1 MRKLTNMETIIKEI
15 PTVKK
20 LPKIL
25 KVAAYTRVSANK
37 DEAYHSLSAQ
47 VGYYNE
53 YIASHKD
60 WSFAGIY
67 SDNGRTGTKSKRSGF
82 QNLLQDAREGK
93 IDLIITKSVSR
104 FARNVVVLLKT
115 IRELTK
121 LGVDVYFEEQKIH
134 SISKD
139 GEFLLTAIA
148 LYAEMEAKSASSNML
163 WKIQKTFEQGKIY
176 SMTIL
181 GYRLVDGSLVIVPE
195 EAKTVKLIFKLSLE
209 GYGAKRIA
217 NYLNEHG
224 YKTRYRGRFIPC
236 NVLYILKNSVYTGD
250 IILQK
255 TYRKNISDRHSF
267 INKGERTRYEIEYNH
282 EPLIDKETFKL
293 VQKKLLERCIRD
305 QKLTTYSPF
314 RNLLVCSHCGTH
326 YCRHKGNKPFYAC
339 SKSHTLGKAACPAKP
354 IPEHSL
360 IKVVNELLETKSFN
374 EYLLREKVKQIIVND
389 NHELVF
395 QMKDETEIIKTWEH
409 VSRSKSWTDEMK
421 DKARTK
427 SLARN
432 KGNKHE

>member
-1 MRKLTNMETIIKEI
+1 MRKVTNMETIIKEI
-15 PTVKK
+15 PTTKK

-47 VGYYNE
+47 VGYYND
-53 YIASHKD
+53 YIYSHKG
-60 WSFAGIY
+60 WSFVGVY
-67 SDNGRTGTKSKRSGF
+67 SDKGRTGTKSKRNGF
-82 QNLLQDAREGK
+82 QSLLQDANDGK

-121 LGVDVYFEEQKIH
+121 LGIDVYFEEQKVH

-139 GEFLLTAIA
+139 GEFLLTVIA
-148 LYAEMEAKSASSNML
+148 LYAEMEAKSASNNML
-163 WKIQKTFEQGKIY
+163 WKIHKTFEQGKIY

-181 GYRLVDGSLVIVPE
+181 GYRLVDGSLVVVPE

-224 YKTRYRGRFIPC
+224 HKTRYGGRFIPC

-250 IILQK
+250 ITLQK
-255 TYRKNISDRHSF
+255 TYRKNISERRSF
-267 INKGERTRYEIEYNH
+267 INKGERTRYEIEDNH
-282 EPLIDKETFKL
+282 DALIDRETFKL
-293 VQKKLLERCIRD
+293 VQKRLADRCIRGEEP
-305 QKLTTYSPF
+305 TAYAPF
-314 RNLLVCSHCGTH
+314 RMMLVCSHCGTH
-326 YCRHKGNKPFYAC
+326 YGRHKGNKPFYSC
-339 SKSHTLGKAACPAKP
+339 TKSHTLGKVACPGKP

-360 IKVVNELLETKSFN
+360 IKVTNEVLGIKTFN
-374 EYLLREKVKQIIVND
+374 ESLLREKVKRIIVND
-389 NHELVF
+389 NHELIF
-395 QMKDETEIIKTWEH
+395 QMKDGSEISKIWEH
-409 VSRSKSWTDEMK
+409 VSRSKSWTPEMK
-421 DKARTK
+421 DKARAK
-427 SLARN
+427 YLARTGGN
-432 KGNKHE
+432 KGE